1 MITLE
6 RFKTVTLDFEEA
18 TVTLR
23 ICVLTPAEFARVQ
36 SEKMSNESIFE
47 EFVDYAVSDDIE
59 GWGEAVSAEDVL
71 KMPGTASII
80 AQGALAVI
88 NNSLLTPSQKN

>member
-6 RFKTVTLDFEEA
+6 RYKMVTLDFEEA
-18 TVTLR
+18 VVKLR

-36 SEKMSNESIFE
+36 SEKMSNEAIFE

-59 GWGEAVSAEDVL
+59 GWGEAVSAANVL

-88 NNSLLTPSQKN
+88 NSSLLTSAQKN